1 MLWELPLMPQQ
12 ASTIAEKVDA
22 LYLFLWGLTAF
33 FTLLIFVL
41 ILVFAVKY
49 KRGKVADR
57 SNAPDTDHKLEAV
70 WIVVPLA
77 ISLVIFGW
85 ATSIFFEQVRPP
97 ADAVEY
103 FATGKQWMWKF
114 QSPEGKREV
123 NELHVPKG
131 RNIKVTMTSEDV
143 LHDLFFPAFRTKAD
157 VLPGRYTNVWFNA
170 TKTGTFHIF
179 CAEYCGM
186 QHSLMIGKVI
196 VMEPDEY
203 ERWLTSAASGTAGQ
217 ATADASETPAQA
229 GERLFTQ
236 YGCQTCHQ
244 GASGTL
250 GPSLAGVYGSEVELQ
265 NGEKVK
271 ADDDYMRESI
281 LNSSAKI
288 VKGYQGVMPNFKG
301 QISEEEVMNLIAYIK
316 AQQGSGATAQ
326 NLTPTGK
333 R

>member
-1 MLWELPLMPQQ
+1 MPQQ

-22 LYLFLWGLTAF
+22 LYLFLWGVTAF
-33 FTLLIFVL
+33 FTLLIFAL
-41 ILVFAVKY
+41 ILFFAVKY
-49 KRGKVADR
+49 KRGRVADR

-70 WIVVPLA
+70 WIILPLA

-85 ATSIFFEQVRPP
+85 ATAIFFEQVRPP

-196 VMEPDEY
+196 VMEPNDY
-203 ERWLTSAASGTAGQ
+203 ERWLTTATSGTAGQ
-217 ATADASETPAQA
+217 ATAAGNETPAQA

-244 GASGTL
+244 STSGAL
-250 GPSLAGVYGSEVELQ
+250 GPALAGVYGAEVELQ
-265 NGEKVK
+265 SGDKVK
-271 ADDDYMRESI
+271 ADDNYLRESI

-301 QISEEEVMNLIAYIK
+301 QISEEEVMSLIAYIK
-316 AQQGSGATAQ
+316 AQKGSGETAQ
-326 NLTPTGK
+326 NLTPTGN
-333 R
+333 